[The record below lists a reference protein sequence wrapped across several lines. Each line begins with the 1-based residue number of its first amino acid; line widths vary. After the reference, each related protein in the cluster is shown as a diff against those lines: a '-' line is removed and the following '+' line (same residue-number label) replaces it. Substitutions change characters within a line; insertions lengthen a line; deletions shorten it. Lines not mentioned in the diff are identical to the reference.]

1 MENKWA
7 LITGATSGIG
17 EATAIKLAAEGV
29 NLFICGRRLERLNSL
44 KMKIQNDYQA
54 NVDVQLLSFDIQDR
68 TQIKDIFSSH
78 KEELARVSILV
89 NNAGLARGVDKV
101 DEADIDDWEQMIDT
115 NVKGLLYMTRFMLP
129 ILKDHGGADIINI
142 GSVSGRWTYPGGAVY
157 CGTKHAVRAI
167 SEGIRQD
174 LCGYNIKV
182 CCIEPGLVRTEFSQ
196 VRLEDKD
203 KADAVYAGVK
213 ALTATDIADS
223 IVWTLKRPAHVN
235 IQEMVIFP
243 TDQASITQVNREKI

>member
-44 KMKIQNDYQA
+44 KMKIQNDYKA
-54 NVDVQLLSFDIQDR
+54 DVDIQLLSFDIQDR
-68 TQIKDIFSSH
+68 TQIKDIFTSH
-78 KEELARVSILV
+78 KEELARVSVLV

-129 ILKDHGGADIINI
+129 ILKDHDSEDIINI

-174 LCGYNIKV
+174 LCGHNIKV
-182 CCIEPGLVRTEFSQ
+182 CCIEPGLVHTEFSE
-196 VRLEDKD
+196 VRLEDKT

-213 ALTATDIADS
+213 VLAASDIADS

-243 TDQASITQVNREKI
+243 TDQASITQVNRDKI